1 MNKNNELTSLLGEVP
16 ALTQN
21 AEGQL
26 RGGFTAFK
34 GDDGIAVQNNDTGC
48 SSNEDCHD
56 NGSCSDNHN
65 CHHNTNCSHDTDC
78 SYQKNQPQ
86 KPGGGG
92 PLGPTGKPG
101 GGS

>member
-34 GDDGIAVQNNDTGC
+34 GDDGIELYNTQV
-48 SSNEDCHD
+48 
-56 NGSCSDNHN
+56 SDL
-65 CHHNTNCSHDTDC
+65 DFEVEFIA
-78 SYQKNQPQ
+78 
-86 KPGGGG
+86 
-92 PLGPTGKPG
+92 
-101 GGS
+101 